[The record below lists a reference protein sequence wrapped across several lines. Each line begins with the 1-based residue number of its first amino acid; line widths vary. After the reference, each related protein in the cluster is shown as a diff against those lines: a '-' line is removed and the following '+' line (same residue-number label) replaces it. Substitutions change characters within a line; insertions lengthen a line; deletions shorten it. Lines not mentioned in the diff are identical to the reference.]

1 MKKYRFLALLL
12 LFPGFF
18 FNAADIFPDNFSK
31 SKSQNSSDTLFSADS
46 DEKTLSGR
54 ALSDYIQN
62 SLKSKNLDYFTQ
74 DLSPTG
80 QDEFAQ
86 NIFIEIFSKSKNS
99 NIDENERSVAILDF
113 TQEDFFKNEA
123 DFLSFLEELE
133 SNDLNLDVTI
143 LLSALTKPSV
153 PPFSRI
159 SGSFVFA
166 ENASA
171 PDESFA
177 VCVDFVSQPKNAL
190 HTGSSGFTSPL
201 WLCRQM
207 SDAFFSCDENF
218 SFPNLISSL
227 YRLGFIHGEKRMA
240 DFSRN
245 EIPAV
250 SVSFSDAQKG
260 FSVLKNFLLSYSSK
274 GSGQWEEHYVFI
286 PIGKIKKSIILN
298 ESVCLAICMILAV
311 VTLLSL
317 CVLAFIGKQGEENKY
332 ELLKNLYMIPLTLAV
347 SLLGLTVSQFLIRK
361 FTENAALNP
370 VLVFGLKII
379 VSMFF
384 VSVLYALH
392 NILRLPTDI
401 FIYSYIIQFIAV
413 FNILFFSLRDLM
425 LFVPFGV
432 EYILIFIFRKRK
444 SLPSLIIFLILLV
457 LPFVPYA
464 VDILQKTD
472 AEDFHRILFLKTS
485 GNFSVALAL
494 FPFQI
499 VWLKILVHLD
509 LYNKQKK
516 YSALKLLRNGLVS
529 TAAVLAFCFAFMQAV
544 YVLVYKPVKTAEED
558 SKILIKYDYSNI
570 CSVKITKNEFSGMN
584 TNHIRILSEK
594 DALRYEVKLTSLD
607 NKVAIYDSVYAYDFV
622 SDRFEDSKAAEE
634 AEFVVPDFPPR
645 EITIDYAANPDSYA
659 AVEVTAFYPSDKKNI
674 ILREKTN
681 TFVGVKN

>member
-1 MKKYRFLALLL
+1 MKKYRFLALFL
-12 LFPGFF
+12 LFPGIF

-31 SKSQNSSDTLFSADS
+31 SKSQNSSDIIFSAES
-46 DEKTLSGR
+46 DDKTLSGR
-54 ALSDYIQN
+54 ALSDHVQN

-80 QDEFAQ
+80 QDKFAQ
-86 NIFIEIFSKSKNS
+86 NIFIEIFSKNKNP
-99 NIDENERSVAILDF
+99 NFDENERSVAILDF
-113 TQEDFFKNEA
+113 SQEDFLKNES
-123 DFLSFLEELE
+123 DFLSFLEELN
-133 SNDLNLDVTI
+133 SNGLNLDITI
-143 LLSALTKPSV
+143 LFSALTKPSV

-159 SGSFVFA
+159 SGSYVFA
-166 ENASA
+166 ENASS

-177 VCVDFVSQPKNAL
+177 VCVDFVSQSKNAL

-201 WLCRQM
+201 WLCMQM
-207 SDAFFSCDENF
+207 SSAFFKSDENF
-218 SFPNLISSL
+218 AFPNLISSL

-245 EIPAV
+245 EIPSV

-260 FSVLKNFLLSYSSK
+260 FSVLKNFLLSYSPK

-298 ESVCLAICMILAV
+298 ESVCLTLCMLLAV

-317 CVLAFIGKQGEENKY
+317 CMLAFVGKQGEENKY

-347 SLLGLTVSQFLIRK
+347 SLLGLTLSQLLLK
-361 FTENAALNP
+361 NFTENAVINP

-379 VSMFF
+379 ISMFF

-444 SLPSLIIFLILLV
+444 SLPSLIVFLILLV

-472 AEDFHRILFLKTS
+472 TENFQRILFIKTS

-516 YSALKLLRNGLVS
+516 YSALKLFRNGLVS

-544 YVLVYKPVKTAEED
+544 YILVYKPVKTLEED
-558 SKILIKYDYSNI
+558 SKILIKSDFSNA

-584 TNHIRILSEK
+584 TNHIKVLSRK
-594 DALRYEVKLTSLD
+594 NALRYEVRLTSLD
-607 NKVAIYDSVYAYDFV
+607 KKVAIYDSVYAYDFV
-622 SDRFEDSKAAEE
+622 QERFDERKVAEK

-659 AVEVTAFYPSDKKNI
+659 AVEVTAFYPGDEKNV
-674 ILREKTN
+674 ILQEKVN
-681 TFVGVKN
+681 MFVGAKN